1 MAIAVDDTSAFGRYS
16 PGPVRRRFHASMN
29 RLYKAGWLSRR
40 IFGRLRWLERLC
52 SSRTREI
59 VDVERFGLR
68 WRVYRRG
75 NVADSRLLLRPDAFE
90 PAEIKSIMDLAG
102 PGFTFV
108 DIGANCGFYALRVAH
123 AAGGTGRIVAIE
135 PHPGVR
141 RRLAFNASINSASDI
156 CILGCAVGDRN
167 GKAGLLEGE
176 RNLGETRVSDR
187 GPIKIEI
194 RTLMDIA
201 AAEKLERIDAI
212 KVDVEGFEDR
222 VLDPFFRDAPES
234 LLPRIVVAERSW
246 SGDWETD
253 WLPRAAARGYRERT
267 HAGKENIILIRM

>member
-1 MAIAVDDTSAFGRYS
+1 MAITVDDTSAFGRYS

-29 RLYKAGWLSRR
+29 RLYKAGWLGRR
-40 IFGRLRWLERLC
+40 IFGRLRWLERLS

-59 VDVERFGLR
+59 VDIERFGLR

-108 DIGANCGFYALRVAH
+108 DIGANCGFYALRIAR

-156 CILGCAVGDRN
+156 RILGCAVGDRS

-187 GPIKIEI
+187 GPIDIEI

-222 VLDPFFRDAPES
+222 VLDPFFCDAPES
-234 LLPRIVVAERSW
+234 LLPRIVVAESSW

-253 WLPRAAARGYRERT
+253 WLARAADRGYRERT
-267 HAGKENIILIRM
+267 HAGKGNIILIRT

>member
-1 MAIAVDDTSAFGRYS
+1 MRQ
-16 PGPVRRRFHASMN
+16 
-29 RLYKAGWLSRR
+29 RL
-40 IFGRLRWLERLC
+40 
-52 SSRTREI
+52 T
-59 VDVERFGLR
+59 
-68 WRVYRRG
+68 
-75 NVADSRLLLRPDAFE
+75 
-90 PAEIKSIMDLAG
+90 
-102 PGFTFV
+102 
-108 DIGANCGFYALRVAH
+108 
-123 AAGGTGRIVAIE
+123 
-135 PHPGVR
+135 
-141 RRLAFNASINSASDI
+141 FNASINSASDI

-187 GPIKIEI
+187 GPIEIEI

-201 AAEKLERIDAI
+201 TAEKLERIDAI

-253 WLPRAAARGYRERT
+253 WLARAAARGYRERT
-267 HAGKENIILIRM
+267 HAGKGNIILIRT